1 MYRLS
6 IRRLTT
12 IFLAAGGAAII
23 LALSSFAH
31 RLEPAAGFLKAGA
44 PIDRARFEVTLFRFI
59 VNHETWDDVLERDG
73 KRDEVSFS
81 RVAILHNRRTGSRVL
96 SDGLNFT
103 QTMGESP
110 PNALR
115 AGHASPT
122 RGGLKTGDDVLLPPV
137 MLFSEE
143 LIQGESAATIIVSV
157 WEMDGPQDLYV
168 PYKLFL
174 ENYQPDMERI
184 ALSTLRNSP
193 QTSVLLRDWDNSF
206 TGGGNGPTA
215 SVVVVGEGG
224 LLGEAKDRPIGM
236 IRQGNTYNFIP
247 KLLILNFDN
256 ANRAAQTNQGL
267 GLGVIKINYTDDQK
281 LAGDYTLFVRIR
293 RV

>member
-6 IRRLTT
+6 KRHLTT
-12 IFLAAGGAAII
+12 IFPIALGAAV
-23 LALSSFAH
+23 LALSSSAQ
-31 RLEPAAGFLKAGA
+31 RLSPPTGFLKSGA
-44 PIDRARFEVTLFRFI
+44 VLERARFEVTLFRFT
-59 VNHETWDDVLERDG
+59 VNHETWDDVLQRDG
-73 KRDEVSFS
+73 AGDEVSFS

-184 ALSTLRNSP
+184 ALSTLDRK
-193 QTSVLLRDWDNSF
+193 
-206 TGGGNGPTA
+206 
-215 SVVVVGEGG
+215 SVV
-224 LLGEAKDRPIGM
+224 
-236 IRQGNTYNFIP
+236 
-247 KLLILNFDN
+247 
-256 ANRAAQTNQGL
+256 
-267 GLGVIKINYTDDQK
+267 
-281 LAGDYTLFVRIR
+281 
-293 RV
+293 